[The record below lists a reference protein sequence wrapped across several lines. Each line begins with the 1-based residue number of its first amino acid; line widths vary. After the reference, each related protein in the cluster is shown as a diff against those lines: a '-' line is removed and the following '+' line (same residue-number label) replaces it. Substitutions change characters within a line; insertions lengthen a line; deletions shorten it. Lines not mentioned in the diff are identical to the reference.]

1 MTDQA
6 QPAAQPAPA
15 VEPQQQPAF
24 ALSHAR
30 EAFENAVES
39 VEFGEDG
46 GIDMVIAQPAATP
59 EEQPAAEPQP
69 AAAEPTPA
77 AQPDTKEVDWE
88 DRYKNLQSAFTKATQ
103 SNKDLE
109 TRLAK
114 LEGYADG
121 KREGQGLEN
130 DQQGQEEVDLYDV
143 FSDQNKAQAFIGN
156 IVQNTLADAL
166 TDSLPKEVQEI
177 IAEKK
182 VDREVQAVIQENP
195 DFYDYVPAMQEIYQ
209 KVETDLPVAEAFALA
224 KELYEATPAEPQP
237 QPAPAQPAPAT
248 PEAPAAQPVVAPSP
262 QDLAARSQQLQTAV
276 GNTNDG
282 GFVEERVIASAKD
295 AMMAALEDTYG
306 NG

>member
-6 QPAAQPAPA
+6 TPEA
-15 VEPQQQPAF
+15 PQQQPAF

-39 VEFGEDG
+39 VDFGEDG
-46 GIDMVIAQPAATP
+46 GIEMVIAQRETP

-69 AAAEPTPA
+69 SPQAPTQQQ
-77 AQPDTKEVDWE
+77 QPDTKEVDWE

-121 KREGQGLEN
+121 KREAQGPEN
-130 DQQGQEEVDLYDV
+130 SQQGQEEIDLYDV
-143 FSDQNKAQAFIGN
+143 FSDQTKAQAFIGN

-166 TDSLPKEVQEI
+166 TDSLPQEVQEI

-182 VDREVQAVIQENP
+182 VDREVQSVIQANP
-195 DFYDYVPAMQEIYQ
+195 DFYDYVPAMQDIYQ
-209 KVETDLPVAEAFALA
+209 KVQTDLPVAEAFALA
-224 KELYEATPAEPQP
+224 KELYDPTPAEPQP
-237 QPAPAQPAPAT
+237 QPAPAQPAQAT
-248 PEAPAAQPVVAPSP
+248 PEAPAAQPVVAPSFE
-262 QDLAARSQQLQTAV
+262 DLAVRSQQLKTAV